1 MYYLTLLPIEMQEL
15 IVSKLTTRYRFIDE
29 IRNLILTSKYFNAA
43 CKERLRILTCFVAG
57 HLRIQKIGYK
67 PSPLVV
73 SNSDILT
80 RQETKD
86 GWSSILR
93 HYHNCFIKNIRYI
106 EKCNLKE
113 MAYHNERYIM
123 SFSTTLFNSLYAA
136 SLMHNY
142 KFIANNILKITN
154 YCLSLCDDLDET
166 LWSKEYHAEDV
177 AKGRMYFEG
186 TLSIIIRIA
195 IKLVKKSVYSDKNM
209 DSVNNPYFKRALDS
223 SIKSLNYI
231 LNENYRGMRGGH
243 GIYNWTSTYCNVWY
257 SSESSEYSDDTWD
270 VEDDKL
276 YNKVLNCY
284 SKVKTSLDQS
294 VKKVL
299 SRVVFDNIDYE
310 TIKNHY
316 ETNTL
321 EHCSCAFLRK
331 FLAGRSPNYSW
342 SKTSGSKNVLVAN
355 AFSAFG
361 SGI

>member
-1 MYYLTLLPIEMQEL
+1 MYYLTLLPIEMQEI

-43 CKERLRILTCFVAG
+43 CKERLRILTCFVGG
-57 HLRIQKIGYK
+57 HLRIHKIRYE
-67 PSPLVV
+67 PIPLVV

-80 RQETKD
+80 REQCKD

-93 HYHNCFIKNIRYI
+93 YYHDSFIKNIKYI
-106 EKCNLKE
+106 ERCNLKE
-113 MAYHNERYIM
+113 MAYHKERYIM
-123 SFSTTLFNSLYAA
+123 SFSTTLFNSLNAA

-142 KFIANNILKITN
+142 KFIANNILKITH

-166 LWSKEYHAEDV
+166 LWGKEYHAEDV

-186 TLSIIIRIA
+186 TLFTIIRIA
-195 IKLVKKSVYSDKNM
+195 MKLVKKSVYSHKNM
-209 DSVNNPYFKRALDS
+209 DSVNDPYFKKALKS

-231 LNENYRGMRGGH
+231 LNENYHGMRGGH
-243 GIYNWTSTYCNVWY
+243 GIYNWTSTYGNVWY
-257 SSESSEYSDDTWD
+257 PSEYTDNMWD

-284 SKVKTSLDQS
+284 SKMKTSLDQS
-294 VKKVL
+294 VKKEL

-316 ETNTL
+316 ESKTL
-321 EHCSCAFLRK
+321 ERCTSAFLRK

-342 SKTSGSKNVLVAN
+342 SKTSGCKNALVNDAY
-355 AFSAFG
+355 SAFG
-361 SGI
+361 TGT